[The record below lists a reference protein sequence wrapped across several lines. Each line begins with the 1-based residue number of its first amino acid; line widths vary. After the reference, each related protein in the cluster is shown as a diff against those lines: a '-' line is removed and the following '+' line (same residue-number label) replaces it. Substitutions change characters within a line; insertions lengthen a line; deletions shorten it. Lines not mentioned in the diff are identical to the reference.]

1 MSTAHGCPARV
12 QHGGQA
18 WLVCGAATVRGL
30 HRQIGH
36 GDGRSYDIQPAA
48 AAAASAT
55 ASLQVATPSASRCC
69 QARAAGRE
77 VRCRA
82 GHCHAM
88 PVPSMPLTATPPTLH
103 RDGARRRW
111 PSRSLD
117 HDEREQLA
125 GVRERAE
132 VRVSLCDRGCTGLVA
147 ADPTPRRGRG
157 QRGSDCGLT
166 ECSCRQRSWD
176 LAGCGSVSRRS
187 LQR

>member
-1 MSTAHGCPARV
+1 MVGPTNPTRCRCRRQRHSVSAGRDAECEQMLPSTST
-12 QHGGQA
+12 
-18 WLVCGAATVRGL
+18 L
-30 HRQIGH
+30 
-36 GDGRSYDIQPAA
+36 
-48 AAAASAT
+48 
-55 ASLQVATPSASRCC
+55 
-69 QARAAGRE
+69 AAGRE